1 MNDLIRPSLYGAHH
15 EIVPV
20 VSPAKARTVGRE
32 REQEIV
38 DVVGPVCESGDF
50 FARDRQMPR
59 VEEGELLAILDAGAY
74 GMSLASNYNSRPKPA
89 EILVRG
95 KSAKVIRRRE
105 RVDEMYAAEL
115 SAAD

>member
-1 MNDLIRPSLYGAHH
+1 
-15 EIVPV
+15 
-20 VSPAKARTVGRE
+20 VGRE